1 MCLLF
6 DDRHGPMDL
15 AIKERRCVFRR
26 ESGRLDSRPA
36 EVSSNFLPRQGDQI
50 SGNLKEFVSN
60 Y

>member
-1 MCLLF
+1 MHLLF
-6 DDRHGPMDL
+6 DDRHGPMGRK
-15 AIKERRCVFRR
+15 IKERRHAFRR
-26 ESGRLDSRPA
+26 ESVRLDSRPA